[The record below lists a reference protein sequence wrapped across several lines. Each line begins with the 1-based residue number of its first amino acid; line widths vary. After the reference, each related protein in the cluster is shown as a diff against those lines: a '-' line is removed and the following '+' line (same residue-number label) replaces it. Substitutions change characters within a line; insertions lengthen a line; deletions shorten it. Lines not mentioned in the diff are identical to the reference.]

1 MTKRIM
7 RGVQVMI
14 QRVEEVIRK
23 ICGSVKPAK
32 EKGKEDRQ

>member
-1 MTKRIM
+1 MTKRIVK
-7 RGVQVMI
+7 GVQAMM
-14 QRVEEVIRK
+14 QKVEEVIRK